1 MLKKGK
7 VHEYIYINDEYIYIN
22 DEYIYIN
29 ALMQEAR
36 IKAVVIKQSMSK
48 ARSQGNM
55 FLRQH
60 DGKYCMGRSSSIEDR
75 KKKLLERKL

>member
-7 VHEYIYINDEYIYIN
+7 IHEYIYINDEYIYIT
-22 DEYIYIN
+22 

-36 IKAVVIKQSMSK
+36 IKAVDIKHSMSK

-55 FLRQH
+55 FLRQD
-60 DGKYCMGRSSSIEDR
+60 DGMYSMGRSSSIEDR
-75 KKKLLERKL
+75 KKIC